1 MSVERQKTWDEFL
14 IRLSKTINCALA
26 SLSDAVISL
35 DTLLLVINMYLVI
48 PFFLFLIMNHFEFKF
63 E

>member
-48 PFFLFLIMNHFEFKF
+48 SFFLFLIMNHFEFKF